1 MNGRKNSQAHAA
13 SIGQNA
19 HENGY
24 FTVSFPLGTP
34 TFAAKL
40 RASNKTPGRPAQ
52 QAERP
57 ATSSAHGD
65 RFLSNWFHR
74 SERREPRRGAY
85 RSILG
90 DFPD

>member
-52 QAERP
+52 QAERYLLFVG
-57 ATSSAHGD
+57 T
-65 RFLSNWFHR
+65 
-74 SERREPRRGAY
+74 RRQ
-85 RSILG
+85 ILIELV
-90 DFPD
+90 P